1 MGYIDSVQKVLKA
14 DFTKCTP
21 GERDQAARDVIGI
34 CSFACAGLV
43 LQPIP
48 GLEQGVVPIQIAM
61 VLAVAH
67 IHGEEL
73 SRKRATEILMDIAAI
88 TGVSIVGRQVL
99 TSMAKVFLPGL
110 GGLIAAPTTFS
121 VTWATGRAAIH
132 YLRAGGTVDKDRI
145 RKIFE
150 EERVRAKS
158 QYSEDKARANRPSK
172 EDLSGK

>member
-1 MGYIDSVQKVLKA
+1 MGYMDSVQKVLKS
-14 DFTKCTP
+14 DFTKASP
-21 GERDQAARDVIGI
+21 EERDRAARDIIGL

-48 GLEQGVVPIQIAM
+48 GLEQGVIPIQMGM

-73 SRKRATEILMDIAAI
+73 SRKRASEILMDLAAI

-99 TSMAKVFLPGL
+99 TSVAKVFLPGL

-121 VTWATGRAAIH
+121 VTWATGHAAIH
-132 YLRAGGTVDKDRI
+132 YLRAGGRVDKASI

-150 EERVRAKS
+150 EERERAKS
-158 QYSEDKARANRPSK
+158 QYSEDKARENRPSK
-172 EDLSGK
+172 EDLSEK